1 MSFCSKL
8 TKVILDNGLKIVMT
22 LWYFTFINY
31 FLICDAAGSAG
42 KTEDIGETEYV
53 PDALC

>member
-1 MSFCSKL
+1 MSFCSEL

-53 PDALC
+53 PDAFC